1 MRLLPREQDRLL
13 LFLAAE
19 LARRRRERGLRLNQA
34 EATALIADTICE
46 AARDGLQ
53 YAEVEVA
60 GYAALG
66 ADDVLDGVAGLVPRI
81 EVEALL
87 TDGMRLFVLHEPIA
101 RDTPPQPDTRGPD
114 WQADATTRL
123 EIANEGALLVGLTS
137 HVHLFEVH
145 RDLRLDRAAAWGLR
159 LAMPAGQ
166 KAVVPPGETVTVHAR
181 PIGGARIVRGHG
193 GLVDGPL
200 DAPGAREAALEL
212 ARERGYRGA

>member
-34 EATALIADTICE
+34 EATALISDAVCE
-46 AARDGLQ
+46 AARDGLS
-53 YAEVEVA
+53 YAEVEAA
-60 GYAALG
+60 GYAALET
-66 ADDVLDGVAGLVPRI
+66 ADVLDGVAALVPRI
-81 EVEALL
+81 EIEALL
-87 TDGMRLFVLHEPIA
+87 RDGMRLLVLHDPIGREA
-101 RDTPPQPDTRGPD
+101 PPQPATRGPD
-114 WQADATTRL
+114 WHADATTRL
-123 EIANEGALLVGLTS
+123 DIANEGAVLVGLTS
-137 HVHLFEVH
+137 HVHLFEAH
-145 RDLRLDRAAAWGLR
+145 RDLRFDRAAAWGLR

-181 PIGGARIVRGHG
+181 PIGGARIIRGHA

-200 DAPGAREAALEL
+200 DAPGAREAALAL

>member
-19 LARRRRERGLRLNQA
+19 LARRRRERGLPLNQA
-34 EATALIADTICE
+34 EATALIADNVCE
-46 AARDGLQ
+46 AARDGLA
-53 YAEVEVA
+53 YAAVEAA
-60 GYAALG
+60 GYASLG
-66 ADDVLDGVAGLVPRI
+66 PGDVLDGVARLVPRI

-87 TDGMRLFVLHEPIA
+87 RDGMRLIVLHDPITRDAPPEPV
-101 RDTPPQPDTRGPD
+101 TRGPD
-114 WQADATTRL
+114 WHDDASGRI
-123 EIANEGALLVGLTS
+123 EIVNEGDLLVGLTS

-145 RDLRLDRAAAWGLR
+145 RDLRLDRGAAWGLR
-159 LAMPAGQ
+159 PAMPAGQ
-166 KAVVPPGETVTVHAR
+166 KAVIPAGERLEVATR

-200 DAPGAREAALEL
+200 DAPGAREAALAL